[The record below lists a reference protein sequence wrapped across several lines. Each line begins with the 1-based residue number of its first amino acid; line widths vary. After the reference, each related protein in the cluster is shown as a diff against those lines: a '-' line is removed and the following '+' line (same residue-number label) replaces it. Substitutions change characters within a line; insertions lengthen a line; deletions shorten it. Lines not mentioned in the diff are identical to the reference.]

1 MSRLTRLKLLV
12 DLAEQELNKAQL
24 TLKQLN
30 ANRDTTAQQI
40 EDLRSYRQDY
50 MAKLTASGSMLP
62 IQLNTTQ
69 AFINRLNQ
77 AIEGQQKQL
86 DSQQQMCE
94 QGQDQ
99 WLEKRVRLQAMEKL
113 YQKIQKQVRYGEERA
128 EQKMLDDLA
137 AQNFTR

>member
-1 MSRLTRLKLLV
+1 LV
-12 DLAEQELNKAQL
+12 DLAEQELDKAQL

-40 EDLRSYRQDY
+40 EELRSYRQDY

-62 IQLNTTQ
+62 IQLSTTQ

-77 AIEGQQKQL
+77 AIEGQQQQL
-86 DSQQQMCE
+86 ASQQKMCE
-94 QGQDQ
+94 QAQDQ

-113 YQKIQKQVRYGEERA
+113 YQKIQKQVRYGEDRA

-137 AQNFTR
+137 AQNFGR